1 VDKKTMKESGKH
13 LLLFDIDGTL
23 MTSGGAGEGA
33 LRDAMKDRFG
43 VDEDLS
49 GITVAGA
56 TDTLIARLLLKKHG
70 LAITPENITALL
82 DRYLH
87 FLQERIGR
95 HKGYLLPGILELLSQ
110 LARNPYC
117 VTALLTGNLK
127 KGAEIKLSHY
137 GIWEFFQF
145 GAFADDHHHR
155 NELGHFA
162 RTRARESH
170 GYDFLPREIFVIGDT
185 PRDVACGKEIGA
197 RTVAIATG
205 NYSVEVLR
213 AENPDF
219 VFQDLSD
226 IDAVMSVLL

>member
-1 VDKKTMKESGKH
+1 MKESGKH